1 MQKKCYDDKIIK
13 LFFFF
18 MSKIRMGSPGD
29 TVVKNPPADTGDAV
43 DANSISGS
51 GRFAWG
57 GNGNPLQYSCLEN
70 PMDTGAWW
78 ATVHRVAQSRTRL
91 SD

>member
-57 GNGNPLQYSCLEN
+57 GNGNLLQYCCLEN
-70 PMDTGAWW
+70 PMDRGVWQA
-78 ATVHRVAQSRTRL
+78 AVHGETQSWTQL
-91 SD
+91 SN